1 MDKAHKTYQ
10 KPAGIKYT
18 DMAIYIDKHSY
29 DENRSEEVDALIY
42 EYLYHLVYALSLK
55 KNYFKNYQD
64 YDSFACYGAMRVFSR
79 LINKNQFREEKPLKK
94 IKSVLNY
101 IKSVLYAFKTD
112 YQKENYVEILNP
124 ELGTGTF
131 QLQEDINDSIQSSY
145 SYNKEEDVKE
155 LLTQGF
161 EIIKKIVYN
170 TPYKNTPEIRH
181 KLELS
186 LLLSF
191 INSFTLPPRK
201 ESNLINR
208 TSKAKPII
216 NKIQTYYNDIN
227 QKSVVLWHL
236 NKSMTD
242 YVKLLYNK
250 FKLKILYNI
259 MDIQSS
265 YKLDDGTLKAIKD
278 SVYQVE
284 EDLMEVEY

>member
-1 MDKAHKTYQ
+1 MDKVHKTYQ

-18 DMAIYIDKHSY
+18 DMAIYIDKHAY

-64 YDSFACYGAMRVFSR
+64 YDSFACYGATKVFTR
-79 LINKNQFREEKPLKK
+79 LINKNQYRDKKPLKK

-101 IKSVLYAFKTD
+101 IKSILYAYKTD
-112 YQKENYVEILNP
+112 YQSENYAEVLNP
-124 ELGTGTF
+124 EYGVDTIK
-131 QLQEDINDSIQSSY
+131 LQEDINDSIENDY
-145 SYNKEEDVKE
+145 SQKLEDIQE
-155 LLTQGF
+155 LLVNNF
-161 EIIKKIVYN
+161 EIIKKIVNN
-170 TPYKNTPEIRH
+170 TPYKKLPEIKH
-181 KLELS
+181 DLELS
-186 LLLSF
+186 LLITFANNF
-191 INSFTLPPRK
+191 ILPKTKELTLK
-201 ESNLINR
+201 KR
-208 TSKAKPII
+208 TDLAKSILKKL
-216 NKIQTYYNDIN
+216 KIYYEALP
-227 QKSVVLWHL
+227 QKSTVLWHL
-236 NKSMTD
+236 NKSMAD

-284 EDLMEVEY
+284 EDSMEVEY

>member
-64 YDSFACYGAMRVFSR
+64 YDSFSCYGAMRVFSR

-124 ELGTGTF
+124 ELGTDTF

-170 TPYKNTPEIRH
+170 TPYKNTPY
-181 KLELS
+181 
-186 LLLSF
+186 
-191 INSFTLPPRK
+191 TPPWPVQHHSQHPRPPAPPC
-201 ESNLINR
+201 SWDA
-208 TSKAKPII
+208 S
-216 NKIQTYYNDIN
+216 QVSSDISCCRPR
-227 QKSVVLWHL
+227 QIPR
-236 NKSMTD
+236 D
-242 YVKLLYNK
+242 R
-250 FKLKILYNI
+250 I
-259 MDIQSS
+259 
-265 YKLDDGTLKAIKD
+265 
-278 SVYQVE
+278 
-284 EDLMEVEY
+284 

>member
-1 MDKAHKTYQ
+1 MEKVHKTYQ

-18 DMAIYIDKHSY
+18 DMAIYIDKHAY

-64 YDSFACYGAMRVFSR
+64 YDSFACYGATKVFTR
-79 LINKNQFREEKPLKK
+79 LINKNQFRDKKPLKK

-101 IKSVLYAFKTD
+101 IKSILYAYKTD
-112 YQKENYVEILNP
+112 YQSENYAEVLNP
-124 ELGTGTF
+124 EYGVDTIK
-131 QLQEDINDSIQSSY
+131 LQEDINDSIENDY
-145 SYNKEEDVKE
+145 SQKLEDIQE
-155 LLTQGF
+155 LLVNNF
-161 EIIKKIVYN
+161 EIIKKIVNN
-170 TPYKNTPEIRH
+170 TPYKKLPEIKH
-181 KLELS
+181 NLELS
-186 LLLSF
+186 LLITFANNF
-191 INSFTLPPRK
+191 ILPKTKELTLK
-201 ESNLINR
+201 KR
-208 TSKAKPII
+208 TDLAKSILKKL
-216 NKIQTYYNDIN
+216 KIYYEALP
-227 QKSVVLWHL
+227 QKSTVLWHL
-236 NKSMTD
+236 NKSMAD

-284 EDLMEVEY
+284 EDSMEVEY

>member
-18 DMAIYIDKHSY
+18 DMAIYIDKHAY

-42 EYLYHLVYALSLK
+42 EYLYHLIYALSIK

-64 YDSFACYGAMRVFSR
+64 YDSFACYGATKVFTR
-79 LINKNQFREEKPLKK
+79 LINKNQYRDKKPLKK

-101 IKSVLYAFKTD
+101 IKSILYAYKTD
-112 YQKENYVEILNP
+112 YQSENYAEVLNP
-124 ELGTGTF
+124 EYGVDTIK
-131 QLQEDINDSIQSSY
+131 LQEDINDSIENDY
-145 SYNKEEDVKE
+145 SHKLEDIQE
-155 LLTQGF
+155 LLVNNF
-161 EIIKKIVYN
+161 DIIKKIVDN
-170 TPYKNTPEIRH
+170 TPYKKLPKIKH
-181 KLELS
+181 DLELS
-186 LLLSF
+186 LLITFANNF
-191 INSFTLPPRK
+191 ILPKTKELTLK
-201 ESNLINR
+201 KR
-208 TSKAKPII
+208 TDLAKSTLKKL
-216 NKIQTYYNDIN
+216 KIYYEALP
-227 QKSVVLWHL
+227 QKSIILWHL

-278 SVYQVE
+278 SAYQVE